1 MKWFTT
7 FLVALSTAAAIEP
20 PPAEAASR
28 GFTLVA
34 RTEHV
39 SYFGHGGRRVD
50 VERSEAFLSRLEGLF
65 GALPAEW
72 HLEYHRHPSAADIRD
87 HAGIHAVGLTD
98 LGAGRIDSV
107 RDFHPHELIHA
118 VAGRLGRCP
127 VFFAEGLAVAL
138 SSEGRWGGR
147 DVDAIARD
155 ALAAGVRVEGFLTSF
170 TEQDPE
176 LGYPL
181 AGSFVAFLLDRYGI
195 DPFLLFLEGCGPSSR
210 GWETAFRRAYGHAA
224 ARELIAWQASLRRGD
239 APRWSWNDTAS
250 WPESLRRPQV
260 GGVGDRGAVARPTG
274 RADAVSDRADV
285 LLSAERDSESGP
297 VRPSVGIVPA
307 AP

>member
-1 MKWFTT
+1 MTT
-7 FLVALSTAAAIEP
+7 FLVALSAAAAVVP
-20 PPAEAASR
+20 QAAEAASR

-50 VERSEAFLSRLEGLF
+50 VERSEAFLGRLEELF
-65 GALPAEW
+65 GPLPEEW
-72 HLEYHRHPSAADIRD
+72 HFEYYRHPSPADIRD

-98 LGAGRIDSV
+98 LRAGRIDSV
-107 RDFHPHELIHA
+107 RDFHPHELVHA

-147 DVDAIARD
+147 GIDAIARD
-155 ALAAGVRVEGFLTSF
+155 ALAAGVRLEGFLTSF

-195 DPFLLFLEGCGPSSR
+195 EPFLLFLEGCGPSSR
-210 GWETAFRRAYGHAA
+210 GWETAFRRAYGHTA
-224 ARELIAWQASLRRGD
+224 ARESIAWQASLRRGD
-239 APRWSWNDTAS
+239 APRWSWKDTAS

-260 GGVGDRGAVARPTG
+260 GSAGDRGAVARAAG
-274 RADAVSDRADV
+274 RADAVNDRADV
-285 LLSAERDSESGP
+285 LLSAERVSESAL
-297 VRPSVGIVPA
+297 VRPSAGIVPA